1 MIDDME
7 QPVLKKLF
15 VNSITLIIMKILK
28 ALAILATFN
37 SVAAY
42 HEELE
47 GMIDDMDMD
56 MMEGMGSLMRGKMD
70 MGSMM
75 RGQMDMDMMEDNLR
89 KKGKKK
95 SGKKDKKDKKD
106 KKGGKKD
113 KKKKKSGNERVAEN
127 EGGDA

>member
-47 GMIDDMDMD
+47 GMIDDMEME
-56 MMEGMGSLMRGKMD
+56 MPEGMGSLMRGKMD

-95 SGKKDKKDKKD
+95 SGKKDKKDKK
-106 KKGGKKD
+106 
-113 KKKKKSGNERVAEN
+113 KKKSGNERVAEN